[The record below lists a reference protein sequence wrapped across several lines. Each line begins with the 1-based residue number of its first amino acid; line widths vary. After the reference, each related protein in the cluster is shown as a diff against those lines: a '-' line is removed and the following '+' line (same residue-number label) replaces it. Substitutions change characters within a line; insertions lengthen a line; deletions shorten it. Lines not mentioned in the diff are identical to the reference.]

1 MIAEEIVARLRVDAG
16 QFASGLA
23 GAEGALNRFNGGA
36 RAAGKSMQA
45 AGRSMTTGMTLPIV
59 GLGAVVLKSAA
70 DFESAFTGVVKTVG
84 GTEPEIAK
92 LRTAILDMS
101 ETMPASAEEIAGV
114 AEAAGQ
120 LGIPIGQIEGFT
132 RTMVMMGEA
141 TNMTSQE
148 AADSFAHFQNI
159 MGVSSQDMAA
169 NSVHVGN
176 AVVELGNKFAATE
189 SEIMNTAVRM
199 AGAARVAG
207 MSQPDVLA
215 LATAMADVGISS
227 ELGGT
232 AMSQTFAS
240 MSSAIKGG
248 GAELTAFAKVAG
260 VSGQAFSTQFKQN
273 APQAVLAF
281 VQGLQ
286 RIKKSGG
293 DVFSTLNELGIRG
306 QRQQQTLLSLAGAS
320 KKFAAAIKVSN
331 DAFTKGNGL
340 NAEYENRLKDFN
352 AQLKMTGNEAK
363 RVGIDL
369 GLALL
374 PAFKS
379 ALAAAQPLIGAIKN
393 VANAFTS
400 ASPSTQTFIVSMLG
414 VAAAMGPVTWML
426 GKVVSAAGI
435 VAGGFRMMASGIGM
449 LSGSSIAAV
458 SALGSVAGVITIV
471 VPAALAFNAAIM
483 GITGKLGE
491 LTGLPSVFYSIGQ
504 SIVSLVPG
512 VGPALAVM
520 NQISGS
526 VGGLSGFMNLLSG
539 STDQAAASAMGLGG
553 ALGAASNQIK
563 QFSALSAAANGAA
576 LNSQLASMRQQLQMN
591 AGAWGSV
598 KGQILQTAAAQ
609 EQQRNMAIQSAN
621 GNQQAIQRANAGYQ
635 QSIVKLASVIPAS
648 RQAGG
653 AFKALAASANMSAGQ
668 LKAAVNK
675 YRQGGMSA
683 GKALAA
689 GLRQGAQQAG
699 NAGKQAA
706 ARAANQT
713 AQGMR
718 AGGNKIKAASRQ
730 AGKGASTG
738 LAQGVRQGAGQAKSA
753 GNRVTQQLQQ
763 GFRQGGNKLK
773 TAGQQAGKQ
782 GPQGI
787 ATGVQQGS
795 GQAIA
800 AETQMIA
807 QLATTMVA
815 AGGTL
820 MSAGQSAGQMMGAG
834 LVAGIQSML
843 GAAQAAA
850 AELAA
855 VAEEAMRS
863 KAQIQSPSKVW
874 TRLGRHMVA
883 GLVKGLGYKKG
894 VKDAASDLAD
904 ATATAFNAKAM
915 DFKQGAKKIVDYI
928 VGVRQQIQ
936 QFAGVQAFDVS
947 SARSQAA
954 EYAAARDAAI
964 EAAMR
969 EAAALKAKNQIQQRV
984 DNAAKAVQQW
994 DQAGNHY
1001 QVANA
1006 LARQKTAMEQLTE
1019 ATDAYTQAKDASNEA
1034 DKAFGETKK
1043 GGVSAAGILA
1053 DMTSRQQ
1060 QATQFSESIKKLK
1073 NRGLNQK
1080 AIQQLIESGVESGG
1094 AIASAL
1100 LAGANSRNNIAQVNR
1115 QTNLMEAA
1123 SRSLGDYAGQAKF
1136 GAQGTYDRQNA
1147 IAETKIE
1154 VKDGAIRIN
1163 WGGSAMTATDKA
1175 EFQKI
1180 AKESLDKALKQLAR
1194 ELRQKK
1200 KQK

>member
-16 QFASGLA
+16 QFAAGLA
-23 GAEGALNRFNGGA
+23 SARGALAGFQGSA
-36 RAAGKSMQA
+36 RSAGKSMQS

-101 ETMPASAEEIAGV
+101 EEMPASAEEIAGV

-132 RTMVMMGEA
+132 RTMIMMGEA

-159 MGVSSQDMAA
+159 MGVSSEDMAA
-169 NSVHVGN
+169 NSMNVGN

-199 AGAARVAG
+199 AGAARTAG
-207 MSQPDVLA
+207 MAQPDILA

-248 GAELTAFAKVAG
+248 GSELAAFAKV
-260 VSGQAFSTQFKQN
+260 SGQSGQEFQRQFQTN
-273 APQAVLAF
+273 APMAVLSF
-281 VQGLQ
+281 VQGLK
-286 RIKKSGG
+286 RIKQSGG
-293 DVFSTLNELGIRG
+293 DVFKTLDDLGIRG

-320 KKFAAAIKVSN
+320 RKFASAIKVSN

-340 NAEYENRLKDFN
+340 NREYENRLKDFN
-352 AQLKMTGNEAK
+352 SQLKMTANQAK

-379 ALAAAQPLIGAIKN
+379 ALTAAQPLIGVIKN
-393 VANAFTS
+393 LANAFTS
-400 ASPSTQTFIVSMLG
+400 ASPSTQTFVVSLLG
-414 VAAAMGPVTWML
+414 VAAAAGPVTWIL
-426 GKVVSAAGI
+426 GKITSAAGI
-435 VAGGFRMMASGIGM
+435 AAGAFRTLVGASMGLASLGGILG
-449 LSGSSIAAV
+449 G
-458 SALGSVAGVITIV
+458 LGSVAGVLLTV
-471 VPAALAFNAAIM
+471 VPAALAFNGAIM

-491 LTGLPSVFYSIGQ
+491 LSGLPSVFYSIGQ
-504 SIVSLVPG
+504 SIVSMVPG
-512 VGPALAVM
+512 VGPALAAM

-526 VGGLSGFMNLLSG
+526 VGGLGGLMNLLTG
-539 STDQAAASAMGLGG
+539 STNSTTSSMIGLKGAVSATSASF
-553 ALGAASNQIK
+553 K
-563 QFSALSAAANGAA
+563 QFSALSMAASGAA
-576 LNSQLASMRQQLQMN
+576 LNSQIASMRQQLVGN
-591 AGAWGSV
+591 AGAWGQV

-609 EQQRNMAIQSAN
+609 QQQRDIAVQAAN
-621 GNQQAIQRANAGYQ
+621 GNQAAIQRANAAYG
-635 QSIVKLASVIPAS
+635 QSVVKMASVIPAS
-648 RQAGG
+648 KQAGG
-653 AFKALAASANMSAGQ
+653 AFKLLAQSANMSAGQ
-668 LKAAVNK
+668 LRGAVAK
-675 YRQGGMSA
+675 YKQGGMGA

-689 GLRQGAQQAG
+689 GLRQGSQQAG
-699 NAGKQAA
+699 QAGKQAA
-706 ARAANQT
+706 SRAASQT

-718 AGGNKIKAASRQ
+718 AGGNKIKAAAKS

-738 LAQGVRQGAGQAKSA
+738 IAQGVRQGAGQAKSA
-753 GNRVTQQLQQ
+753 GNKVTQQLQQ
-763 GFRQGGNKLK
+763 GFRQGGSKLK
-773 TAGQQAGKQ
+773 SAGQQAGKQ

-787 ATGVQQGS
+787 ASGVQQGS

-820 MSAGQSAGQMMGAG
+820 MSAGYAAGSMMGAG
-834 LVAGIQSML
+834 LVNGINSML

-850 AELAA
+850 AEIAA
-855 VAEEAMRS
+855 VAEQAMRD
-863 KAQIQSPSKVW
+863 KAKIASPSKVW
-874 TRLGRHMVA
+874 KNLGVNMVE
-883 GLVKGLGYKKG
+883 GLVKGLGYKKKD

-904 ATATAFNAKAM
+904 ATGNAFNSKAM

-928 VGVRQQIQ
+928 VGVRQAIQ

-947 SARSQAA
+947 GAQSQAA
-954 EYAAARDAAI
+954 AYTEARDEAI
-964 EAAMR
+964 AAAMR
-969 EAAALKAKNQIQQRV
+969 EAAALQAKNRIQQKV
-984 DNAAKAVQQW
+984 NDATAAIKKW

-1006 LARQKTAMEQLTE
+1006 LERQKSSLEKLTE
-1019 ATDAYTQAKDASNEA
+1019 ATEAYNQAKEASNEA
-1034 DKAFGETKK
+1034 DKAFGQTPR
-1043 GGVSAAGILA
+1043 GGVSAASIIA
-1053 DMTSRQQ
+1053 DMTSRQGK
-1060 QATQFSESIKKLK
+1060 ATQFSESIKKLK

-1080 AIQQLIESGVESGG
+1080 AIQQLIESGVDSGG

-1100 LAGANSRNNIAQVNR
+1100 LAGKNSKKNIALVNW
-1115 QTNLMEAA
+1115 QTNLMETA

-1136 GAQGTYDRQNA
+1136 GQQGTFDRQTA

-1163 WGGSAMTATDKA
+1163 WGGSAMTANDKA